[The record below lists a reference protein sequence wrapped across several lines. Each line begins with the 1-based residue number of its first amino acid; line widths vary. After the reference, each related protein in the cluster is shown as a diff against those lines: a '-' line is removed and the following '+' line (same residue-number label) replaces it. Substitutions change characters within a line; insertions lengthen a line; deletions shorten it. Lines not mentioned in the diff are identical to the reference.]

1 MNKTPEELIRE
12 IHYQAWLEHCKQPS
26 PPPEEPR
33 TVHYTELTTGD
44 PNSPLFH
51 EWSTYLRELPR
62 LLAEGQEGR
71 YVLIKGDRIVGIWDA
86 RRDAS
91 AEGSRLFLC
100 EAHLMFVWIDVDIA
114 RVDEARKLLNDL
126 GLCAPEIVE
135 DALTRE
141 PATQIARYDEYIHL
155 VMSGCR
161 LSGHKFDLE
170 RVDAMM
176 GQKFLL
182 TLHRG
187 QPVFLE
193 AVRKS
198 YHADFVRFAQS
209 PSFMLYELWDHL
221 IDNYLAV
228 HKAFEE
234 RVEEVQRTLI
244 GDVDEKVFGEASELG
259 SDLLHL
265 RKIVLPA
272 RAVLTELSTR
282 KSPFV
287 SEATQPFLGNMVGT
301 IERVLQDV
309 LVDRDILA
317 GALNNYMSMV
327 AFQTNKVMSKL
338 TVVSV
343 IFMPLTFLCG
353 VYGMNFDILP
363 EKTWEYGYLYFWI
376 AVFAIVAALLVVMR
390 KIKLL

>member
-1 MNKTPEELIRE
+1 MADDDVLSVVVAFDFAK
-12 IHYQAWLEHCKQPS
+12 KQ
-26 PPPEEPR
+26 
-33 TVHYTELTTGD
+33 D
-44 PNSPLFH
+44 PIIPV
-51 EWSTYLRELPR
+51 
-62 LLAEGQEGR
+62 AEAKAAME
-71 YVLIKGDRIVGIWDA
+71 A
-86 RRDAS
+86 
-91 AEGSRLFLC
+91 GSF
-100 EAHLMFVWIDVDIA
+100 AWIDIDIT
-114 RVDEARKLLNDL
+114 RVDEARKLLTDL

-141 PATQIARYDEYIHL
+141 PATQIARYDDYVHL
-155 VMSGCR
+155 VLSGCR
-161 LSGHKFDLE
+161 LAGHKFDLE
-170 RVDAMM
+170 RVDVIM
-176 GQKFLL
+176 GARFLL

-187 QPVFLE
+187 QAVFLE
-193 AVRKS
+193 AVRRG

-221 IDNYLAV
+221 IDNYLQI

-234 RVEEVQRTLI
+234 RVEQVQRTLI
-244 GDVDEKVFGEASELG
+244 GDVDEKIFGEASELG

-265 RKIVLPA
+265 RKVVLPA
-272 RAVLTELSTR
+272 RAVLTELSSR

-309 LVDRDILA
+309 LVDRDILS

-327 AFQTNKVMSKL
+327 AHQTNKVMSKL

-353 VYGMNFDILP
+353 VYGMNFEVLP
-363 EKTWEYGYLYFWI
+363 ELTWEYSYLAFWVAVVLIVVALI
-376 AVFAIVAALLVVMR
+376 AGMR